1 MLEHWPLSET
11 KIQVAPNCGRA
22 WAEWISHGLEIPAR
36 GYGEVRG
43 IVVAYHPQEAVPEL
57 LMSVL
62 KPKKSVPQAGSTDG
76 QESLASVKRSRG
88 RLRSTK
94 QE

>member
-1 MLEHWPLSET
+1 MNTKEDMLEHWPLSET

-43 IVVAYHPQEAVPEL
+43 IVLPIIR
-57 LMSVL
+57 
-62 KPKKSVPQAGSTDG
+62 KR
-76 QESLASVKRSRG
+76 RSR
-88 RLRSTK
+88 SY
-94 QE
+94 